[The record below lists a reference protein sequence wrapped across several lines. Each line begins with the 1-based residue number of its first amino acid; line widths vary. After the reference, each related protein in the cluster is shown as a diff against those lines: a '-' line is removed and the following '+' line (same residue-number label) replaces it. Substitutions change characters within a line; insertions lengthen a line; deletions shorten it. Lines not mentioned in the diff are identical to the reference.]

1 MSRFHKL
8 SIKNPHSFL
17 LFYQINK
24 KFGAEIYQ
32 MTNKWF
38 RAAIFY
44 EIEKIKKYL
53 KTINDLENL
62 EGNLYILSK
71 TFL

>member
-1 MSRFHKL
+1 MTDRCFKL
-8 SIKNPHSFL
+8 VVCF
-17 LFYQINK
+17 
-24 KFGAEIYQ
+24 
-32 MTNKWF
+32 
-38 RAAIFY
+38 

-53 KTINDLENL
+53 KTIDDLEKL

>member
-1 MSRFHKL
+1 M
-8 SIKNPHSFL
+8 
-17 LFYQINK
+17 
-24 KFGAEIYQ
+24 
-32 MTNKWF
+32 
-38 RAAIFY
+38 AAIFY

-53 KTINDLENL
+53 KTINDLEKL